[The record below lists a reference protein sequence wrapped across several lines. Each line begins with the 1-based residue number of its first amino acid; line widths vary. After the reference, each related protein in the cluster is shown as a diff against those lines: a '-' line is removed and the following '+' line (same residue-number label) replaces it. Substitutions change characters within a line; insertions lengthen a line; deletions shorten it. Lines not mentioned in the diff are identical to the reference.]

1 MYQPSLPFLAASSS
15 KDFKVLAS
23 ISSVSIKIL
32 PDKVD
37 FPASTCPMNTM
48 FKGCFTVSNSKYLS
62 SYPLCAL
69 ISFSLN

>member
-1 MYQPSLPFLAASSS
+1 MNQPSLPFLAASSS
-15 KDFKVLAS
+15 KPFKVLAS

-37 FPASTCPMNTM
+37 LPASTCPINTM
-48 FKGCFTVSNSKYLS
+48 FKGYLTVSNSIYLS
-62 SYPLCAL
+62 SFPLCAL